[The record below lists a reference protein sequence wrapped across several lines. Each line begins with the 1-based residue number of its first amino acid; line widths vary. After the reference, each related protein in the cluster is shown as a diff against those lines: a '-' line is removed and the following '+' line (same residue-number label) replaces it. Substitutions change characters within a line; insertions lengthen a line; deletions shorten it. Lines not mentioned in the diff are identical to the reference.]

1 MKTRMTLAAIVTLVL
16 VLGGLSTVGQAPRRV
31 EALMVRKLRSSQAVL
46 EGLVTENFELMGR
59 HAQQLRLF
67 SQETDWNVLQT
78 QDYQRLSDDFRRAAN
93 DLEKSAQRK
102 NLDAASVAYIKLTL
116 TCIDCHRHIRVQ
128 RAAK

>member
-1 MKTRMTLAAIVTLVL
+1 MKTPLALAAVVTSLF
-16 VLGGLSTVGQAPRRV
+16 VLGGLSTIGQAPRRV

-78 QDYQRLSDDFRRAAN
+78 RDYLRLSDDFRRAAH

-116 TCIDCHRHIRVQ
+116 TWIDCHRHV
-128 RAAK
+128 RAQHGVK

>member
-1 MKTRMTLAAIVTLVL
+1 MKTRIALAAVVTSLL
-16 VLGGLSTVGQAPRRV
+16 VLGGWATIGQAPRRV
-31 EALMVRKLRSSQAVL
+31 EALMVRKLRSAQAVL

-78 QDYQRLSDDFRRAAN
+78 RDYQRLSDDFRRTAN

-116 TCIDCHRHIRVQ
+116 TCIDCHRHVRGQ
-128 RAAK
+128 RLVK